1 MRDQTPPQ
9 KRPKQH
15 PHRLTSLPHLWSGTT
30 NNTLDDTF
38 PPDKPRNSA
47 ITHPRLE
54 SKRYLGKN
62 SLSWQH
68 VFWSFCVFS
77 SFQEL
82 RCSRC
87 EARPKSQSQ
96 RLRVC
101 QRQLKLKKGNSERLR
116 SFSGGEFSHENRFYR
131 KHMKICEELSEHVF
145 TFLEEPKIKKPL
157 GNPLIPVPQQ
167 DALRLRSQG
176 VNIESYRIIFS
187 HSDSYIN
194 THRR

>member
-1 MRDQTPPQ
+1 M
-9 KRPKQH
+9 
-15 PHRLTSLPHLWSGTT
+15 
-30 NNTLDDTF
+30 
-38 PPDKPRNSA
+38 
-47 ITHPRLE
+47 
-54 SKRYLGKN
+54 
-62 SLSWQH
+62 
-68 VFWSFCVFS
+68 FS

-194 THRR
+194 THRRWHQEHSPRQHELMNLLRRELSCRFTPSIPGALLLL